1 MSRGHVYSYCGCRS
15 PESGKQLGDACPER
29 GRRGHLR
36 HGFRLDLPIG
46 SDGKRRQVRTGGFA
60 RKSDAQRAL
69 TDALARLDR
78 GTYVEV
84 GRQTVRDYLDD
95 WLAGKARLRPTT
107 ARSYEAHLRL
117 YLIPHLGHLRLTD
130 LRTSDVER
138 MYRAVR
144 AERRLSAATV
154 RRVHATLLSALNTAV
169 RRHLI
174 AVNVAAH
181 VELPSATPP
190 PVRVWSPEQVGR
202 FLDHCADTE
211 DRLVALYHLV
221 ALRGLRRGEAVG
233 LRWTDVNL
241 DAGRLRVAQQVVQLG
256 YAVAVGEPKTAT
268 GARTVS
274 LDADTCGV
282 LRAHRARQA
291 AERLAWGAAYQD
303 SGRVFTREDGAGL
316 HPEYVSR
323 HFAALA
329 RAAGLPPIRL
339 HDLRHTA
346 ASLALA
352 AGVPLKVVSDQLGH
366 SSITITADT
375 YTSVLPAVAHDAAE
389 RTAGL
394 IPRAVRT
401 LPAPTRT
408 A

>member
-1 MSRGHVYSYCGCRS
+1 MSRGHVYAYCGCRD
-15 PESGKQLGDACPER
+15 PETGKQLGDACPER
-29 GRRGHLR
+29 ARRGHLR
-36 HGFRLDLPIG
+36 HGYRIDLPIG
-46 SDGKRRQVRTGGFA
+46 ADGKRRQSRTGGFA
-60 RKSDAQRAL
+60 TKRDAQRAL
-69 TDALARLDR
+69 TDALGRLDR

-84 GRQTVRDYLDD
+84 GRQTVGDYLEG
-95 WLAGKARLRPTT
+95 WLAGKARLRATT
-107 ARSYEAHLRL
+107 ARSYEAHIRL
-117 YLIPHLGHLRLTD
+117 YLRPHLGQLRLTD
-130 LRTSDVER
+130 LRTTDVER
-138 MYRAVR
+138 MYAKIG
-144 AERRLSAATV
+144 AERALSAATV

-181 VELPSATPP
+181 VELPAASRA

-202 FLDHCADTE
+202 FLDFADE
-211 DRLVALYHLV
+211 DRLSALYHLV

-233 LRWTDVNL
+233 LRWTDVDL

-256 YAVAVGEPKTAT
+256 YATAVGEPKTAT

-274 LDADTCGV
+274 LDVDTCAV

-291 AERLAWGAAYQD
+291 AERLAWGPAWSD
-303 SGRVFTREDGAGL
+303 SGRVFTREDGAGV

-352 AGVPLKVVSDQLGH
+352 AGVPLKIVSDQLGH

-394 IPRAVRT
+394 IPRSVRS
-401 LPAPTRT
+401 LSNS
-408 A
+408 